1 MISRSRV
8 GLAATL
14 AGVLVLGL
22 GLQGC
27 LATQVAGTT
36 LGVAG
41 AAVKTTA
48 KVTGAVA
55 GATVH
60 VAAHAAGHALKGRS
74 CCNDQRRSERQDA
87 SDRQARASDCCRA

>member
-1 MISRSRV
+1 MMSRSHVRPA
-8 GLAATL
+8 LL
-14 AGVLVLGL
+14 AGLLILGL

-27 LATQVAGTT
+27 VATTVAGAT

-48 KVTGAVA
+48 KVTGKVA

-60 VAAHAAGHALKGRS
+60 VAGHALK
-74 CCNDQRRSERQDA
+74 RQPAPKQDGDSSPA
-87 SDRQARASDCCRA
+87 GS